1 MTVEEVEYFRN
12 HPDGIGEITAPL
24 TVQKNV
30 PVIRA
35 ITRCFIRRF
44 SIGSKKIYSRA
55 MKKPTR
61 LEQLQ

>member
-1 MTVEEVEYFRN
+1 MTEEEVEYFRN

-55 MKKPTR
+55 KKKPTI
-61 LEQLQ
+61 LVQLQ